1 MPGEEE
7 AIWGE
12 NAFGDAQGLLGL
24 AAAGVR
30 GETSFIGGAG
40 VEAVNT
46 NGGAGGLALAVSGN
60 SNFTNGTV
68 TVTGDVNITGALTAT
83 GGKAFIQPHPTDPGL
98 EVVFIAMESD
108 EANTIFRGTTTLVNG
123 EARIVPNEAWRLVTA
138 EQGITA
144 FATPRGNA
152 TVWIESE
159 SRDLI
164 VLRGTAD
171 VPVNYFVIGLRAG
184 FEFHEV
190 IQPNTH
196 VIPTYRG
203 EPYAA
208 ESSVEYQRIL
218 IQNGTLNNDLTPNEA
233 TALRLGWVLKDRD
246 EDGSRP
252 GSEGRAGRSSSNRYR
267 QGDDRPERPA
277 EQRGGRRRQR

>member
-1 MPGEEE
+1 
-7 AIWGE
+7 
-12 NAFGDAQGLLGL
+12 
-24 AAAGVR
+24 
-30 GETSFIGGAG
+30 
-40 VEAVNT
+40 
-46 NGGAGGLALAVSGN
+46 
-60 SNFTNGTV
+60 
-68 TVTGDVNITGALTAT
+68 
-83 GGKAFIQPHPTDPGL
+83 
-98 EVVFIAMESD
+98 VVFIAMESD

-208 ESSVEYQRIL
+208 ENTVEYQRIL

-233 TALRLGWVLKDRD
+233 TALSLGWELRDRAD
-246 EDGSRP
+246 EGQRS
-252 GSEGRAGRSSSNRYR
+252 GGAGRSRSDRYR
-267 QGDDRPERPA
+267 QGGDRPQRPA
-277 EQRGGRRRQR
+277 DERGGRRRQR